1 MAFPAMF
8 GWSTPRIDQWSDQ
21 SPLANF
27 LFVLVSETLTVG
39 ALYWFVR
46 YRKHSFAQTIALRW
60 PRWRDAVYAIGG
72 ILTYFVLF
80 LAVYSVVN
88 AVIPIDA
95 QQQQALGFSKSATGI
110 GLVLAF
116 VGLVILPPLAE
127 ETMFRGFLYG
137 TFRRHKLPVP
147 WSIVLTSVLFG
158 GLHLFGSEDGGLL
171 WIAFLDTFVLSVV
184 LCYVREKTGSIW
196 ASIAI
201 HALKNGFVF
210 VNLFIIHAT

>member
-1 MAFPAMF
+1 
-8 GWSTPRIDQWSDQ
+8 
-21 SPLANF
+21 
-27 LFVLVSETLTVG
+27 
-39 ALYWFVR
+39 
-46 YRKHSFAQTIALRW
+46 
-60 PRWRDAVYAIGG
+60 
-72 ILTYFVLF
+72 
-80 LAVYSVVN
+80 VN